1 MRLLLHYFKKSW
13 KVVLLIL
20 LLLSV
25 KVASDLALPY
35 YTSIIVN
42 VGIQQNGIESP
53 VPSVLPSSEYELLE
67 QSYGDIISDAYTYDE
82 GLYHFSGTVTEPLT
96 TLFITHYTSGST
108 QETPLRRLKAIE
120 RVKELYQEAHID
132 LSALQTSYILSQGLV
147 MILVSLFS
155 AGAAIGA
162 SYLASRIAAETGRDL
177 RERVFSTVLSFHQSE
192 IDSFGTPTLIT
203 RSTND
208 VTQIQNSL
216 VMILRVVFLAPL
228 MGIGGVIQVLAT
240 GTPLTWTI
248 ALAVGILI
256 STVVLMFHLVMPRFR
271 RRQALVDSINGIL
284 RETLKGLLV
293 IRSFSRQQRET
304 RRFEETN
311 EEMTAVSLFVNR
323 AMSAMHPIMMFI
335 MNLTAILIVYAGTPL
350 VLSGEMQVGDIMAF
364 IQYSMMIIMSF
375 LMISMLS
382 IVLPRAAISA
392 QRLEEILKTTASI
405 HDGKTVLPQRTGK
418 GTEIVFEDVS
428 FTFAGAETPALEH
441 ITCTFAPGHI
451 TGIIG
456 STGAGKSTLLNLIPR
471 FLEPQEGKITL
482 DGVDISSLTLRSLRE
497 TIGFVPQNTYLFNGS
512 IADNI
517 SFPASDAAIQEVTRS
532 AVSADAAQFI
542 DEKDETYH
550 SMITSAGT
558 NLSGGQRQRIAI
570 ARALYRHPP
579 LFLFDDSFSALDSRT
594 ERTIRSQLASNHP
607 GSTMIIVSQKVST
620 LRDCDNIIVLDEG
633 RIVSQGTH
641 GKLLRECQVYQEIAQ
656 SQATAKEVRV

>member
-1 MRLLLHYFKKSW
+1 MRLLFHYFRKSW
-13 KVVLLIL
+13 KVILLIL

-42 VGIQQNGIESP
+42 VGIQQNGIEEP
-53 VPSVLPSSEYELLE
+53 VPSVLQVSEYELLV
-67 QSYGDIISDAYTYDE
+67 QSYGDIISDAYIPDE
-82 GLYHFSGTVTEPLT
+82 GLYHLSGAVTEPLT
-96 TLFITHYTSGST
+96 ALFIHHYTSDSSQGSS
-108 QETPLRRLKAIE
+108 LRRLKAIE
-120 RVKELYQEAHID
+120 KVKELYQEAGVD
-132 LSALQTSYILSQGLV
+132 LSALQRTYILSQGFV
-147 MILVSLFS
+147 MILVSLVS

-311 EEMTAVSLFVNR
+311 EEMTSVSLFVNR
-323 AMSAMHPIMMFI
+323 AMSAMHPIMMLI

-392 QRLEEILKTTASI
+392 QRVEEILKATASI

-441 ITCTFAPGHI
+441 ISCTFAPGDI

-482 DGVDISSLTLRSLRE
+482 DGVDISSLTLKSLRE
-497 TIGFVPQNTYLFNGS
+497 TIGFVPQSTYLFNAS

-517 SFPASDAAIQEVTRS
+517 SFPVSDAPIQEVTRS
-532 AVSADAAQFI
+532 ALSADAAQFI
-542 DEKDETYH
+542 DEKEETYR
-550 SMITSAGT
+550 SIITSAGT

-579 LFLFDDSFSALDSRT
+579 LLLFDDSFSALDNRT
-594 ERTIRSQLASNHP
+594 ERAIRSQLASNHP
-607 GSTMIIVSQKVST
+607 DSTMIIVSQKVST
-620 LRDCDNIIVLDEG
+620 LRECDNIIVIDEG

-656 SQATAKEVRV
+656 SQATAKEVRS